1 MNSPNVLFINCTI
14 KQSPEVSNTEA
25 LWSKV
30 AALFRQRNC
39 QTEQLRLVDFNSLPG
54 IDLDQGPGDEFPR
67 VFERIAAADI
77 LVVGTPVFGGMRSS
91 ICQKLVERLQ
101 GTLGARLD
109 PATGQ
114 YPLYNKVFGL
124 VLVGDAAGG
133 NHCAAYTCYD
143 FGRFGCINPPN
154 NTVCWVQGIDGE
166 AAYIEAEGKHS
177 TTVNREARL
186 LVENSVAIANL
197 LRQQPLKTNLREAA
211 QAASA
216 IAKAA
221 EVNTATLMT
230 AKAIRTEEPPSE
242 QAPSEQAP
250 GEKAST
256 IDGIDYRHITKR
268 IWTVMQE
275 GRRRGFELKV
285 LSLED
290 KIFQASR
297 DGKGF
302 IYKIY
307 PGHFSFRIQYADY
320 DYEQS
325 KTRKLEMMVQ
335 NGLSVPISY
344 GRFKTFADIPLA
356 QLKLPIVAK
365 PDSGSL
371 SQNVFPNLQ
380 TVEQLEQA
388 AITIANSGELIKVE
402 SHVAGK
408 DYRVLILANQYAGC
422 VERRPANVVGD
433 GQHTILELFHQRN
446 QEPGRRDR
454 YEAHTTI
461 HQLVFDQT
469 SRRLL
474 HEAGYMLDTVLAAG
488 EIFYLQ
494 KKITA
499 STGSDYVDYTKQLHP
514 SIIQSCIDF
523 SRHFSTLT
531 LGFDLITTDIT
542 KPLDET
548 GGAFNEYNFL
558 PYVDLHENCNVGEKR
573 PVCRLIWDYIEDHAE
588 RIVTSEF
595 KPF

>member
-1 MNSPNVLFINCTI
+1 MNSLNVLFINCTL

-30 AALFRQRNC
+30 ASLFQQQGC
-39 QTEQLRLVDFNSLPG
+39 QTEQLRLVDFNIPPG
-54 IDLDQGPGDEFPR
+54 VGLDEGAGDEFPK

-91 ICQKLVERLQ
+91 LCQKLVERLQ
-101 GTLGARLD
+101 GTLGGRLD

-114 YPLYNKVFGL
+114 FPLYNKVFGL
-124 VLVGDAAGG
+124 ILLGDAAGG
-133 NHCAAYTCYD
+133 HHCAAYTCYD

-154 NTVCWVQGIDGE
+154 NAVSWVRPMDGD
-166 AAYIEAEGKHS
+166 AGYIEADGKHS
-177 TTVNREARL
+177 KAVNWAARL
-186 LVENSVAIANL
+186 LVDNSVAMAGL
-197 LRQQPLKTNLREAA
+197 LRQQSLQTNLRAA
-211 QAASA
+211 ARAARA
-216 IAKAA
+216 IAKEA
-221 EVNTATLMT
+221 EVNAATLMT
-230 AKAIRTEEPPSE
+230 AKAIRTEESP
-242 QAPSEQAP
+242 
-250 GEKAST
+250 T

-307 PGHFSFRIQYADY
+307 PGHFSFRRKYADY

-325 KTRKLEMMVQ
+325 KTRKLELMGQ
-335 NGLSVPISY
+335 NGLSVPVSY
-344 GRFKTFADIPLA
+344 GQFKTFADIPLER
-356 QLKLPIVAK
+356 LKFPIVAK

-380 TVEQLEQA
+380 TLEELEQA
-388 AITIANSGELIKVE
+388 AITIANSGELVKVE
-402 SHVAGK
+402 SHVAGQ

-422 VERRPANVVGD
+422 VERRAANVVGD
-433 GQHTILELFHQRN
+433 GRHTILELFHLRN
-446 QEPGRRDR
+446 QEPGRCDR

-461 HQLVFDQT
+461 HQLVFDPT

-474 HEAGYMLDTVLAAG
+474 HEAGYTLDTVLAPGA
-488 EIFYLQ
+488 IFYLQ

-499 STGSDYVDYTKQLHP
+499 STGSDYVDCTEQLHP

-523 SRHFSTLT
+523 SHHFSTLT

-558 PYVDLHENCNVGEKR
+558 PYVDLHENCNVGQRR